1 MDIQRVTIAGGGVL
15 GSQIGYQCAYK
26 GFDVTIWL
34 RSDASIERAKPK
46 LQTLHDTYMKTL
58 QAMKDDPHAY
68 CRGLADSPNISD
80 AEMDDLNEKADAALG
95 AITLTTDVDQAFAD
109 ADLVVEAI
117 TENVKAKEAFYTS
130 IRDVLPEHALICTN
144 SSTLLPSQMA
154 DYTGR
159 PDRFV
164 ATHFSNQIWRNNT
177 AEIMGSPETSE
188 ETYRGAVEFVKDAGM
203 IPLEL
208 KKEQPG
214 YLLNS
219 MLIPFLNAA
228 EALYANDVA
237 DPQTIDK
244 AWTLG
249 TGAPIGP
256 FGILDIVGLV
266 TAYNI
271 VSANPQAKDA
281 SSMPG
286 RIAALLKKKIDA
298 GETGMAAGKGF
309 YNYPD
314 KQ

>member
-15 GSQIGYQCAYK
+15 GSQIAYQCAYK

-34 RSDASIERAKPK
+34 RSDASVGRAKPK
-46 LQTLHDTYMKTL
+46 LQTLHDTYVKTIQTMKGNP
-58 QAMKDDPHAY
+58 QAY
-68 CRGLADSPNISD
+68 CRGLTDSPNISD
-80 AEMDDLNEKADAALG
+80 EDLDKLIDKADAALG
-95 AITLTTDVDQAFAD
+95 TITLTTDIDQAFSD

-117 TENVKAKEAFYTS
+117 AENVKAKEAFYAS
-130 IRDVLPEHALICTN
+130 IRDVLPERTLICTN

-154 DYTGR
+154 DDTGR
-159 PDRFV
+159 PNKFI
-164 ATHFSNQIWRNNT
+164 AMHFSNQIWRNNT
-177 AEIMGSPETSE
+177 AEIMGSPKTSE
-188 ETYRGAVEFVKDAGM
+188 ASYREAVAFAKDAGM

-249 TGAPIGP
+249 TGAPVGP
-256 FGILDIVGLV
+256 FRILDIVGLV

-281 SSMPG
+281 NSMPG

-309 YNYPD
+309 YTYPNE
-314 KQ
+314 